1 MKKIFFA
8 IIIAFGFTGCGN
20 IENGTPE
27 EITEYVFKELAKTNT
42 DNVQKFIYSNQ
53 EYVKKKLVSGSR
65 NLYGKVENPDKYEI
79 KIVKTEEI
87 SGQYSVYFT
96 VRNKTAKDDEA
107 AWRDFIGDRKNW
119 SREYDYVFIYQKE
132 NGKWKIFIVY

>member
-8 IIIAFGFTGCGN
+8 IIIAFGFIGCGN

-53 EYVKKKLVSGSR
+53 EYVKKKLDSGSR

-79 KIVKTEEI
+79 KIVKTKEI

-96 VRNKTAKDDEA
+96 VRNKTAK
-107 AWRDFIGDRKNW
+107 
-119 SREYDYVFIYQKE
+119 
-132 NGKWKIFIVY
+132 